1 LPAFVIFF
9 LSASIQFIVLVKN
22 TIGYFNVVPKTEKKR
37 IVENVPSF
45 ILIAKRI
52 QTITGYAIIKRGI
65 KLTES
70 KQTCQCI

>member
-1 LPAFVIFF
+1 M
-9 LSASIQFIVLVKN
+9 
-22 TIGYFNVVPKTEKKR
+22 VPKTEKKR

-52 QTITGYAIIKRGI
+52 QTITGYTIIKRGI

-70 KQTCQCI
+70 KQFQNLINES

>member
-1 LPAFVIFF
+1 
-9 LSASIQFIVLVKN
+9 
-22 TIGYFNVVPKTEKKR
+22 VVSKTEKKR

-45 ILIAKRI
+45 ILIPKRI

-70 KQTCQCI
+70 KQFQNLINES